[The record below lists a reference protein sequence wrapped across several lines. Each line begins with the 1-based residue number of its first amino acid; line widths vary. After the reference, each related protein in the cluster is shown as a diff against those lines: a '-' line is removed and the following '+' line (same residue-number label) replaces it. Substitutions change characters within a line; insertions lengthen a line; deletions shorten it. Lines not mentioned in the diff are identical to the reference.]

1 MKMPIKPSMLRRRR
15 KRPKFIILHHTAEI
29 YKNPSARV
37 DNSKYQMN
45 DIFNGVP
52 ELKQGDV
59 NYNFCIEK
67 IKEDYNVIVTRPFPY
82 LCDFPDISNDIN
94 SRSIHVSLLGDY
106 DFKIPEKRLYEIT
119 CYRILNPLLN
129 LFHLTPSKI
138 KFHRDVSSNKKLTCP
153 GDFVD
158 RAVIESMVRKYVLK

>member
-1 MKMPIKPSMLRRRR
+1 MKMPLKPSMLRRRR
-15 KRPKFIILHHTAEI
+15 KSPRWIILHHTVEM
-29 YKNPSARV
+29 YKKTGAKI

-82 LCDFPDISNDIN
+82 LCDFPDIDPNIN
-94 SRSIHVSLLGDY
+94 KRSIHVSFLGDY
-106 DFKIPEKRLYEIT
+106 DIKIPEKRLYEVA
-119 CYRILNPLLN
+119 CYRIINPLLN
-129 LFHLTPSKI
+129 LFHLTPSRI
-138 KFHRDVSSNKKLTCP
+138 KLHSEVSSDKELTCP
-153 GDFVD
+153 GEFID
-158 RAVIESMVRKYVLK
+158 RGIIESMVRKFVLR